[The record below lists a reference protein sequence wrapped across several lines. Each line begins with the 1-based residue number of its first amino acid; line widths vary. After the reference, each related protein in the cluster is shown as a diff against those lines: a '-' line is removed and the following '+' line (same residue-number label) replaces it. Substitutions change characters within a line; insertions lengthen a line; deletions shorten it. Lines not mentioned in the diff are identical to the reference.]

1 MNNISR
7 VLLLTLLAPSSAA
20 FAQSEVKESAE
31 TTPTL
36 ETITVEGQKTK
47 PSARIGIFGDKSKL
61 DTPFTVNS
69 YSEETIEKQ
78 QSVTVNQVL
87 RNDPAVTNVTPAG
100 GFTGHTVSFR
110 GFPAGADAVT
120 FNGMGPGSMFSGSL
134 GQLYSI
140 ERIDAVKGP
149 SASLGGFSPSAS
161 VGGSIN
167 IVPKAPTQDPIT
179 SIFIG
184 NREKSV
190 VSGGI
195 DVSRMTDDKTF
206 GVRVNAAAE
215 KGENFYGG
223 DDKRNVAAL
232 ALSYKISDQ
241 MRVNFG
247 YDAVNIRSEGYQ
259 NGFVLGANAPVPK
272 APNPGQNHFQEW
284 SYLVQ
289 EWNYGYGSFQW
300 DFAERWNF
308 TIDALYGERRGTILS
323 TGTGLITNAEGDM
336 ITRPTR
342 LGRGSNYEPF
352 YGANAFIKTQQETGS
367 VHHDL
372 TFAFLTNGFEYKN
385 SVGAPMAPINS
396 NLYRPNYVDRPI
408 LPLTKTGRI
417 SQVDARSYALSDS
430 IQFLPEWNLLLA
442 VKNTTLHFENYDVN
456 SGNRTLNQKDSVT
469 SPVAALT
476 YKPFESLTTYLSY
489 VEGLE
494 RGGSAPVTAANG
506 GEIMDSILS
515 HQWEL
520 GVKSQLTNDLQLT
533 AALFQIE
540 RDLEYLDAE
549 TNIYGQDGLQRNKGI
564 EVSVSGHPIRDLN
577 LTGGIMLLDADV
589 VDSGTVK
596 GKDPT
601 GVPKMTLPLL
611 ADYSIGAGFSANLG
625 VYHFGKQYVDAQ
637 NTKSLDAW
645 TRLDGGVQYEFG
657 VDKSRTTLSVNVENI
672 GDKRYWASAAQGQ
685 LALGA
690 PEIWRFSVRT
700 DL

>member
-7 VLLLTLLAPSSAA
+7 VLLLALLAPQAA
-20 FAQSEVKESAE
+20 VFAQTEE
-31 TTPTL
+31 TNPPETAPVL
-36 ETITVEGQKTK
+36 ETITVKGEKVK
-47 PSARIGIFGDKSKL
+47 PTARVGIFGDKSKL

-167 IVPKAPTQDPIT
+167 IVPKTPSQDPVT

-190 VSGGI
+190 ISGGV
-195 DVSRMTDDKTF
+195 DVSRMTDDKTL

-215 KGENFYGG
+215 KGETFYGG
-223 DDKRNVAAL
+223 NDKRNVAAL
-232 ALSYKISDQ
+232 ALSYKFSDK

-336 ITRPTR
+336 ITRTTR

-352 YGANAFIKTQQETGS
+352 YGANAFIKTQQDTGS
-367 VHHDL
+367 VKHDL
-372 TFAFLTNGFEYKN
+372 TLAFLTNGFDLKS
-385 SVGAPMAPINS
+385 SVAAPMAPINT
-396 NLYRPNYVDRPI
+396 NLYRPNYVDRPTL
-408 LPLTKTGRI
+408 LPTKTGRLTE
-417 SQVDARSYALSDS
+417 VDARTYALSDS

-456 SGNRTLNQKDSVT
+456 SGNRVLNQKDSVT

-564 EVSVSGHPIRDLN
+564 EVSVSGHPMRDLN
-577 LTGGIMLLDADV
+577 LTGGIMLLDAEV

-611 ADYSIGAGFSANLG
+611 ADYRLGAGFSANLG
-625 VYHFGKQYVDAQ
+625 IYHFGKQYVDAQ

-645 TRLDGGVQYEFG
+645 TRFDGGLQYELG
-657 VDKSRTTLSVNVENI
+657 VDKSKTTLSVNVENI

-685 LALGA
+685 LALGS